1 MQIKITAFARNRLD
15 EIDDY
20 YRGEGYAR
28 LGRKL
33 RKAIVVKTKLLAK
46 NPEMG
51 QTEEYLLNLHQGHR
65 YIVVESKYKL
75 IYLEKDRIIYITDIF
90 DTRQNPN
97 KIRG

>member
-1 MQIKITAFARNRLD
+1 MQIKITAFAKKRLD

-28 LGRKL
+28 LGKKL

-46 NPEMG
+46 NPQMG
-51 QTEEYLLNLHQGHR
+51 QIEEYLLNLNQDHR
-65 YIVVESKYKL
+65 YLVVESKYKL
-75 IYLEKDRIIYITDIF
+75 IYLVKERIIYITDIF
-90 DTRQNPN
+90 DTRQNPD